1 MYTKLKWKN
10 FEKTSRIMCKPCDIV
25 SVFTS
30 EDHNIVA
37 WASNRGMV
45 TRYPRHD
52 SSTKTAGIKQ

>member
-1 MYTKLKWKN
+1 M
-10 FEKTSRIMCKPCDIV
+10 RKPCDIV

-30 EDHNIVA
+30 EDRNIVA

-45 TRYPRHD
+45 TRYLRHY

>member
-1 MYTKLKWKN
+1 
-10 FEKTSRIMCKPCDIV
+10 MCKPCDIV

-45 TRYPRHD
+45 TRYPRHH